1 MAMRFMVGS
10 WGRETGTAPKL
21 RPTVSPVVGLGGDLE
36 ISRAG
41 DGGIARAADDRPG
54 LRDYSRAVARLLDI
68 ALSLG
73 IAAVGIADV
82 AGGDLHPAGAWLA
95 GAFVTAGV
103 LLWRR
108 RYPLMVVPGVLAP
121 WFALS
126 FTYPETDPTYA
137 FFAVLVA
144 IFTAA
149 AYNELRPALLALGLV
164 LAFFAVGAAVDST
177 SGASDVVFIS
187 FFVIGAWLLGRAL
200 RGRTRYASALEAHA
214 ERLEFDRDA
223 QARAAVVVERAR
235 IARELHDVIAHSI
248 SVMVLQAGGVRRRL
262 GDEQARERTALETV
276 ESTGREALGE
286 LRLLLGMLRAGD
298 EPSDPQ
304 RGLAHIDELVA
315 SVRAAGLDVTLDVT
329 GDPGSLPRALD
340 LSAYRIVQEALT
352 NVLKHAGAGQ
362 ARVTVRR
369 GLRRLE
375 LEIVDDGAGRAAA
388 NGDAGHGL
396 VGMQERVAMFG
407 GTFEA
412 AARPEGGFAVHA
424 RLPIEAATG

>member
-1 MAMRFMVGS
+1 
-10 WGRETGTAPKL
+10 
-21 RPTVSPVVGLGGDLE
+21 
-36 ISRAG
+36 
-41 DGGIARAADDRPG
+41 
-54 LRDYSRAVARLLDI
+54 
-68 ALSLG
+68 
-73 IAAVGIADV
+73 V

-108 RYPLMVVPGVLAP
+108 RYPFAVVPAVLAP
-121 WFALS
+121 WFVLS
-126 FTYPETDPTYA
+126 FTDPATDPTFG

-149 AYNELRPALLALGLV
+149 AHTELRQALVALGLV
-164 LAFFAVGAAVDST
+164 LAFFAVGSAVDRT
-177 SGASDVVFIS
+177 TGISDVVFID
-187 FFVIGAWLLGRAL
+187 FFLLGAWVLGRAL
-200 RGRTRYASALEAHA
+200 HGRTRYASALEAHA
-214 ERLEFDRDA
+214 ERLEVDRDA
-223 QARAAVVVERAR
+223 QARAAIVVERAR

-262 GDEQARERTALETV
+262 GDDQARERAALETV

-286 LRLLLGMLRAGD
+286 LRLLLGMLRTGD

-329 GDPGSLPRALD
+329 GDPGALPRALD

-362 ARVTVRR
+362 ARVTVRC

-375 LEIVDDGAGRAAA
+375 LDIVDDGAGMTAA
-388 NGDAGHGL
+388 NGSGGHGL

-412 AARPEGGFAVHA
+412 AGRPEGGFAVHA
-424 RLPIEAATG
+424 RLPVEAVTG